1 MGFGQ
6 SCQNHLQH
14 RRRFLQHLIIPEAQN
29 TKARLAELAITIS
42 ICRLVFRMLPAIQF
56 DDEPGFKA
64 DEVEDKAEDKA
75 IEGMLAAEFNAEL
88 AATQALPEQMLGIG
102 GRLPQLLRNSFLA

>member
-64 DEVEDKAEDKA
+64 DEVEDKA
-75 IEGMLAAEFNAEL
+75 IEGMLAAEFDAEL